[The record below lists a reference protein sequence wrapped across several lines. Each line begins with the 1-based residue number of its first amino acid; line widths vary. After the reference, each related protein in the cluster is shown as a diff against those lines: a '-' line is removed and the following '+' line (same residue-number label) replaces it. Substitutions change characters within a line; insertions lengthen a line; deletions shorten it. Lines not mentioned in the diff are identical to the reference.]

1 MLEKF
6 KNLSWYLQ
14 LLLLV
19 VVAGLLFF
27 GERYFVT
34 DATRAETEQINE
46 QVVQLQAKNQAA
58 QIATQRIGEFRSLYA
73 SKLQEYDELKVL
85 LPEQREIT
93 NVLQGLQDTAGS
105 ARLTVMRFAPR
116 EDATQDGIMAKP
128 VEVEV
133 DSNFNS
139 LRAFFDQMAKLPRI
153 VSVTDFKIN
162 QLDKQSADKTLHAQ
176 FLLTAYYA
184 SPEDLANFGKPKPC
198 DPKAKKDPKA
208 KDQKPCTP
216 DPKKPGATDAKTP
229 AAPAAPPAAK

>member
-6 KNLSWYLQ
+6 KSLAWYLQ
-14 LLLLV
+14 LLILV

-58 QIATQRIGEFRSLYA
+58 QIATQRINEFRSLYA
-73 SKLQEYDELKVL
+73 SKMQEYDELKVL

-93 NVLQGLQDTAGS
+93 NVLQGLQDTAGTS
-105 ARLTVMRFAPR
+105 RLTVMRFAPR
-116 EDATQDGIMAKP
+116 EDSSQDGIMAKP

-133 DSNFNS
+133 NSNFNS
-139 LRAFFDQMAKLPRI
+139 LRAFFDEMAKLPRI

-162 QLDKQSADKTLHAQ
+162 QLDKQTADKTLHAQ

-184 SPEDLANFGKPKPC
+184 SPEDLANFGKPEPCKPGEKKTKDGKPC
-198 DPKAKKDPKA
+198 PPADKKDAKKAKKVA
-208 KDQKPCTP
+208 KEKPE
-216 DPKKPGATDAKTP
+216 K
-229 AAPAAPPAAK
+229 PAAK

>member
-6 KNLSWYLQ
+6 KALSWYLQ
-14 LLLLV
+14 LLILV
-19 VVAGLLFF
+19 VIAGLLFF

-34 DATRAETEQINE
+34 DATRAETAQINE

-58 QIATQRIGEFRSLYA
+58 QIATQRINEFRSLYA
-73 SKLQEYDELKVL
+73 SKMQEYDELKVL

-105 ARLTVMRFAPR
+105 SQLTVMRFAPR
-116 EDATQDGIMAKP
+116 EDSTQDGIMAKP

-139 LRAFFDQMAKLPRI
+139 LRAFFDAMAKLPRI

-162 QLDKQSADKTLHAQ
+162 QLEKQSSDKTLHAQ

-184 SPEDLANFGKPKPC
+184 SPEDLANFGKPQPCKP
-198 DPKAKKDPKA
+198 DDPKA
-208 KDQKPCTP
+208 KDPNAKDAKPCVP
-216 DPKKPGATDAKTP
+216 DAKKPGTDKNATA
-229 AAPAAPPAAK
+229 AAPPAAK